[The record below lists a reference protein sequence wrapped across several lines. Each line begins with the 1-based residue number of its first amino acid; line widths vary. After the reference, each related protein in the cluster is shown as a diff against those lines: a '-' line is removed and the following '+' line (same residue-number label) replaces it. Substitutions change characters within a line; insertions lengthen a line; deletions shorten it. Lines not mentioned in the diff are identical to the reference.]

1 MATKKELRDFVE
13 EQRCIVGNKL
23 YKEYTEKLKQ
33 AEKDHLIK
41 YFGTD
46 MLMSMY
52 ISEVNSSTV
61 HNEAVEL
68 MVKDKDTRY
77 HDFYRKD
84 IKDFD
89 DWLDSFTNKVTI
101 KEHTLIYEAY
111 ESKRGAQNAIYKK
124 IQANL
129 NTLTAKQGVE
139 YLSELGFDFEEKPVE
154 HLPMVQINTNHLIIP
169 EVEK

>member
-13 EQRCIVGNKL
+13 EQRSVVVNKL
-23 YKEYTEKLKQ
+23 YQEHTAKLKD
-33 AEKDHLIK
+33 AEKNHLLG
-41 YFGTD
+41 YLGTD

-68 MVKDKDTRY
+68 MVKDEGTRY

-84 IKDFD
+84 IKDFG
-89 DWLDSFTNKVTI
+89 DWLHSFTDRITI
-101 KEHTLIYEAY
+101 KEHTLMYEAY
-111 ESKRGAQNAIYKK
+111 EGITRDQNAIYKK